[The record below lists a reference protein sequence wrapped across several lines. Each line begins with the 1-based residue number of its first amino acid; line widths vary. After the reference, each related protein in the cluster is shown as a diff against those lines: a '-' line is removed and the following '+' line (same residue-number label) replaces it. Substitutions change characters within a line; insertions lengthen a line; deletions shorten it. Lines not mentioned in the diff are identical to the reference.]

1 MSQLLSP
8 DTLPALRHLDFIS
21 VHRSLLPAGERQRAA
36 MHQNNPAVPAT
47 GGTGLASMSASLA
60 ALLGPS
66 QPPSLPPASGPPSPH
81 PILAL
86 APQLHSLSL
95 GPHATRTIPPSLYPS
110 LLSLS
115 SCLTLLSLPLS
126 AFLSADF
133 PRRSLPSPLL
143 LLRLTCDPT
152 KTPASTLSPHE
163 LFSLERE
170 WRSSAFAFGP
180 GSPSVEDDVP
190 VEQRFEDEHAR
201 RRAWERQRRE
211 DEVRLGRDKGVSELA
226 EVVARRDST
235 GARRERTRYLVLPGG
250 SGADEGD
257 SYAGT
262 GARLR
267 EVVSLSEGGGGGGE
281 VLVFSEDP
289 AKERRDG
296 AFRLGTD
303 RWRRFVERPCPDSL
317 L

>member
-1 MSQLLSP
+1 
-8 DTLPALRHLDFIS
+8 
-21 VHRSLLPAGERQRAA
+21 
-36 MHQNNPAVPAT
+36 
-47 GGTGLASMSASLA
+47 MSASLA

-66 QPPSLPPASGPPSPH
+66 QPPSLPPSASEPPSSH
-81 PILAL
+81 PLLAL

-95 GPHATRTIPPSLYPS
+95 GPHATRTLPSSLYPS

-133 PRRSLPSPLL
+133 PRRSLPPRLL
-143 LLRLTCDPT
+143 LLRLTRDPT
-152 KTPASTLSPHE
+152 KMPASTPGPHE

-170 WRSSAFAFGP
+170 WRSSAFA
-180 GSPSVEDDVP
+180 SPLREDAVP
-190 VEQRFEDEHAR
+190 VEQTFEDEPAR
-201 RRAWERQRRE
+201 RTAWERQRRE
-211 DEVRLGRDKGVSELA
+211 DEVRLGRDQGVSELA

-235 GARRERTRYLVLPGG
+235 GTGYLVLPGG

-257 SYAGT
+257 PYAGT
-262 GARLR
+262 GAALR
-267 EVVSLSEGGGGGGE
+267 EVVSLTEGHGGGGE

-296 AFRLGTD
+296 AFRLGTE